1 MKIFSGKKFEVYI
14 EKVKLP
20 NGYERELEYIK
31 HRGSVVIIP
40 RISNDKIILIR
51 QFRPVIG
58 KWIYELPAGT
68 LEEGEDPV
76 EAARRELIEEIGYEA
91 EKLTEIIGFY
101 ASPGIT
107 NEFMR
112 VYLAEGLKYVG
123 AKPEPYEIIEPIE
136 VSVNDALK
144 MINERKI
151 EDAKTII
158 GILMLKTRLNL

>member
-1 MKIFSGKKFEVYI
+1 MKIFSGKKFEVYL

-20 NGYERELEYIK
+20 NGYERELEYVK

-40 RISNDKIILIR
+40 RVDNNTIILIK

-68 LEEGEDPV
+68 VEEGEDPLTT
-76 EAARRELIEEIGYEA
+76 ARRELLEEVGFEA
-91 EKLTEIIGFY
+91 RRITELIGFY

-107 NEFMR
+107 TEYMR
-112 VYLAEGLKYVG
+112 LYLAEELKYVG
-123 AKPEPYEIIEPIE
+123 AKPEPYEIIEPFK
-136 VSVNDALK
+136 VNISEAIN
-144 MINERKI
+144 MIKEKKI

-158 GILMLKTRLNL
+158 GILTLKTLLDL